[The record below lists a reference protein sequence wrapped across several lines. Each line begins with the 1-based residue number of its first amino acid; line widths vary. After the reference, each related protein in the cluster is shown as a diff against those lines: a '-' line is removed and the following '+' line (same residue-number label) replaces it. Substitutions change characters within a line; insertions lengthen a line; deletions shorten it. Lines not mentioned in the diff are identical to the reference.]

1 MSCSDWIYLP
11 TFQIN
16 LLMPEFLLHTIW
28 LHGLFRTFQQQTTEG
43 LPVEVIDPGLHNP
56 DAGPDFSAAQLRIGG
71 QLMVGN
77 VEIHIKSSD
86 WYHHGHHTDPAYD
99 SCVLHVVR
107 RADREVLNSR
117 GERIPQCE
125 LRYPED
131 PSLLEGLL
139 AEHSRFCAQPW
150 SSTDPLDFSGWKRAL
165 LEDRILKKAAAINQ
179 LLQLS
184 QRHWEQAFYITL
196 AHNFGFHT
204 NSLPFELTV
213 KQTPLAFL
221 LKHRD
226 SLFQLQ
232 AMLLG
237 QSGLLEAPF
246 IGKISL
252 PSEAKGGPKGRVE
265 ALQNEYRFL
274 QKKFSLVPIDGSLW
288 KYGRMRPQNFPH
300 VRILQFAELVHR
312 EEFLFSK
319 VIEQADLGKLRELFS
334 MSRST
339 SDLLIINS
347 VVPYKYA
354 WARAHNDAKLQQTA
368 FELLDRLPAE
378 KNSII
383 DQWKELGVPVRS
395 AADSQAFLHLYQEYC
410 LRQRCLTC
418 DLGYDIF
425 SAEK

>member
-1 MSCSDWIYLP
+1 
-11 TFQIN
+11 
-16 LLMPEFLLHTIW
+16 MPEFLLHTIW
-28 LHGLFRTFQQQTTEG
+28 LHGLFRTFLQQTTDG
-43 LPVEVIDPGLHNP
+43 MVVEVIDPGLHNP
-56 DAGPDFSAAQLRIGG
+56 DAGPDFSAARLRIGG
-71 QLMVGN
+71 QLLVGN

-86 WYHHGHHTDPAYD
+86 WYHHGHHMDAAYD
-99 SCVLHVVR
+99 TCILHVVR
-107 RADREVLNSR
+107 RVDREVFNSR

-131 PSLLEGLL
+131 PTLLEGLL

-150 SSTDPLDFSGWKRAL
+150 SSTDPLDFSEWKKAL

-204 NSLPFELTV
+204 NSLPFELTL
-213 KQTPLAFL
+213 KQTPLTYL

-226 SLFQLQ
+226 SLYQLQ

-237 QSGLLEAPF
+237 QSGLLEEPF
-246 IGKISL
+246 IGKLSL
-252 PSEAKGGPKGRVE
+252 PSEEKGGPKGGVE
-265 ALQNEYRFL
+265 ALLREYRFM
-274 QKKFSLVPIDGSLW
+274 QKKFLLTPIDGSLW

-300 VRILQFAELVHR
+300 VRLMQFAELIHR

-319 VIEQADLGKLRELFS
+319 VIELSDLGDLRELFGL
-334 MSRST
+334 SRST

-354 WARAHNDAKLQQTA
+354 WGRAHNDPVLQQAA
-368 FELLDRLPAE
+368 FALMDSLPAE
-378 KNSII
+378 KNGII